1 MFTEKKRLKLMSLI
15 ITGSLFGGM
24 YTSNNSV
31 PVLAATGETS
41 SVEVVNSTFDD
52 NTDNWWGSG
61 DAHIARVTTSAGAYL
76 AVTGRTANY
85 NGPQT
90 DLSGKIQGGKTY
102 ETSVWV
108 KFDGV
113 DGETKTFKVTLD
125 SMIDGTQGYN
135 QMLSQAVPANT
146 WTQITGTFDCPAGVV
161 TKARP
166 YVECSDPSADF
177 YIDDFKITTQAGE
190 DAPQATAY
198 TQTFEEGLDG
208 WSARGSA
215 AVSQDSSQKQEGNS
229 SLTISG
235 RTKTWEG
242 PIKDLTSALTKGET
256 YHFSAYVMYD
266 DESGLDS
273 QEFDLQTEIKTGDS
287 ADYKTIGK
295 GTAKKGEWT
304 KIEGDYTVP
313 SGSTGFSIYIEF
325 PYKDDKTTTIPASD
339 KINFYLDN
347 VVVTKTVV
355 AKKEYQKDIPQL
367 KNIFNEYFPFG
378 TSVSPSELDG
388 DNVHSD
394 FIKYQYGAIVPDN
407 CMKPEA
413 IQPTEGTFTWDNAD
427 KTVDFANANGMVLR
441 GHTLV
446 WHSQVPDWFFQ
457 DPEDLSKPASR
468 ELLLERM
475 KTHIQTVMTRY
486 KGRVDY
492 WDVVNEVISDKS
504 GLRGEEE
511 GSKWRSI
518 IGDVDG
524 DGYDDDYI
532 RLAFEYAKEA
542 DPDAVLMIND
552 YGTEGSAR
560 KRDDLYNIVERLLKK
575 GTPIEG
581 IGLQSHISMYSPSAE
596 QIKETIEKFASL
608 KKYNP
613 NFTVQVTEL
622 DMSIYSGNSE
632 GTKTPTEDVLAQQA
646 AQYKKIFDVYKEES
660 EKGNLSLVM
669 VWGNSD
675 DNSWLDN
682 FPVKNRPDA
691 GLLFDRNLQA
701 KPAYWAIVNPT
712 QAGVFK
718 QEVNVANGTP
728 VIGSSVDKK
737 WMTVKPF
744 DVNSFV
750 KGVGGATAKVKTMW
764 DANNLYVFAEV
775 NDETVGDKD
784 GVEIFADNGL
794 GEYVKYSINRST
806 DADTIKVTSTSTGYE
821 IQAKLPLGNIPAEL
835 GTKIAFDM
843 KVNDNASNG
852 DITSSVVWN
861 DYASESTEE
870 TLKPENGGTLVF
882 SQESKLV
889 ETKKGTPN
897 IDGNIDGI
905 WNTAN
910 AISTDVSVQGT
921 NAAKAKVRI
930 LWDEDYIYALYEVTD
945 SNLDKS
951 SKNSYEQDSVE
962 TFIDENNA
970 RTSAYDNDDAQYRV
984 NYDNEQSGGGNR
996 ITDKFKSTTTKIDN
1010 GYIVEMAIP
1019 LNKEAV
1025 ANQIIGFD
1033 AQVNDAA
1040 EGVRNGVNIWC
1051 DATGQTWST
1060 TSNVGNIM
1068 LVDSASEGNSGGSGS
1083 NSGGS
1088 SSNGSSSNSS
1098 GSSNG
1103 SNGSVNNAVTSGN
1116 PQAAKNGWVLNA
1128 NNKWTFVENGNNV
1141 VGWKFVNNKWY
1152 FMDNNGQM
1160 KTGWAQDSTGKWYF
1174 LKNTGEMQT
1183 GWLKDTDGKWYFL
1196 KNTGEMAAGWVKDTD
1211 GKWYFLKNSG
1221 EMVTGWTKDTDGK
1234 WYFLNSSGEMLYNT
1248 TINGYKLGSDG
1259 AWIK

>member
-31 PVLAATGETS
+31 PALAVTGETS
-41 SVEVVNSTFDD
+41 SVEVVNSTFEEDD
-52 NTDNWWGSG
+52 TTNWWGSG
-61 DAHIARVTTSAGAYL
+61 SAHIAKVTTGAQVGVSCL
-76 AVTGRTANY
+76 AVTGRTEGY
-85 NGPQT
+85 MGPQT
-90 DLSGKIQGGKTY
+90 DLTGKIQNGKTY
-102 ETSVWV
+102 TNSVWV
-108 KFDGV
+108 KFNGT
-113 DGETKTFKVTLD
+113 GTKTFKVTLD
-125 SMIDGTQGYN
+125 SEIDGAQKYET
-135 QMLSQAVPANT
+135 MASKEVEANT
-146 WTQITGTFDCPAGVV
+146 WTQITGTFTPSGVV
-161 TKARP
+161 TKAKP
-166 YVECSDPSADF
+166 YIECDDATADF
-177 YIDDFKITTQAGE
+177 YIDDFKIITQADGE
-190 DAPQATAY
+190 DASQTIAY
-198 TQTFEEGLDG
+198 TQTFEEGLDS
-208 WSARGSA
+208 WAARGDA

-229 SLTISG
+229 SLKISG

-242 PIKDLTSALTKGET
+242 PIKDLTSVLEKGES
-256 YHFSAYVMYD
+256 YHFSAYVMYN
-266 DESGLDS
+266 DENGLDS
-273 QEFDLQTEIKTGDS
+273 QQFNLQTEIKTGDS
-287 ADYKTIGK
+287 AEYKTIGS
-295 GTAKKGEWT
+295 GVAKKGEWT

-313 SGSTGFSIYIEF
+313 SGATGFSIYVEL
-325 PYKDDKTTTIPASD
+325 PYKDDATTTIPASD
-339 KINFYLDN
+339 KINYYLDN

-355 AKKEYQKDIPQL
+355 VKKDYQKDIPKL
-367 KNIFNEYFPFG
+367 KNVFSQYFPFG
-378 TSVSPSELDG
+378 TSVNPSELDS
-388 DNVHSD
+388 DDVHSE
-394 FIKYQYGAIVPDN
+394 FVKYQYGAIVPDN

-413 IQPTEGTFTWDNAD
+413 LQPTEGAFTWDNAD
-427 KTVDFANANGMVLR
+427 KTVNFAKDNNMILR

-457 DPEDLSKPASR
+457 DKNDPSKPASR
-468 ELLLERM
+468 ELLLQRM
-475 KTHIQTVMTRY
+475 KTHIQTVMNRY

-511 GSKWRSI
+511 KSKWRSI

-560 KRDDLYNIVERLLKK
+560 KRDDLYNLVERLLKK
-575 GTPIEG
+575 GNPIEG

-613 NFTVQVTEL
+613 DFTVQVTEL
-622 DMSIYSGNSE
+622 DMSIYSGDSE
-632 GTKTPTEDVLAQQA
+632 GTKTPTKEILEQQA
-646 AQYKKIFDVYKEES
+646 AQYKKIFDVYKEEA

-701 KPAYWAIVNPT
+701 KPAYWAIVDPSKT
-712 QAGVFK
+712 GVFK
-718 QEVNVANGTP
+718 QEVDIANGTP
-728 VIGSSVDKK
+728 VIGSSLDKK
-737 WMTVKPF
+737 WMTVKPI

-750 KGVGGATAKVKTMW
+750 EGVGGATAKVKTMW
-764 DANNLYVFAEV
+764 DANNLYVFADV
-775 NDETVGDKD
+775 SDKTVGDKD
-784 GVEIFADNGL
+784 GIEIFVDNGT
-794 GEYVKYSINRST
+794 GEYVKYPINRST
-806 DADTIKVTSTSTGYE
+806 NTDTIKVTPTSTGYQV
-821 IQAKLPLGNIPAEL
+821 QAKLPLGEIEAKL
-835 GTKIAFDM
+835 GTEITFDIKI
-843 KVNDNASNG
+843 NDNESNG
-852 DITSSVVWN
+852 EINSSVVWN
-861 DYASESTEE
+861 DYASED
-870 TLKPENGGTLVF
+870 TLSPENGGTLVF
-882 SQESKLV
+882 NQESKLV
-889 ETKKGTPN
+889 ETKKGTPS
-897 IDGNIDGI
+897 IDGNIDDI

-921 NAAKAKVRI
+921 DSAKAKVKT
-930 LWDEDYIYALYEVTD
+930 LWDKDYIYALYEVTD

-951 SKNSYEQDSVE
+951 SENAYEQDSVE

-996 ITDKFKSTTTKIDN
+996 ITDKFKSATTKTDN

-1019 LNKEAV
+1019 LNSEAV

-1033 AQVNDAA
+1033 SQVNDAA
-1040 EGVRNGVNIWC
+1040 EGIRNGVNIWC
-1051 DATGQTWST
+1051 DGTGQTWST

-1068 LVDSASEGNSGGSGS
+1068 LVDSTNGGDTG

-1088 SSNGSSSNSS
+1088 SSGGTSNSS
-1098 GSSNG
+1098 GSSSSGSSSSSSSSNENINQNTNTSNNNG
-1103 SNGSVNNAVTSGN
+1103 TVQV
-1116 PQAAKNGWVLNA
+1116 GWVLDS
-1128 NNKWTFVENGNNV
+1128 NNKWTFIENGNKV
-1141 VGWKFVNNKWY
+1141 VGWKLVGDKWY
-1152 FMDNNGQM
+1152 LMDSNGQM
-1160 KTGWAQDSTGKWYF
+1160 KTGWS
-1174 LKNTGEMQT
+1174 
-1183 GWLKDTDGKWYFL
+1183 
-1196 KNTGEMAAGWVKDTD
+1196 KDTD

-1221 EMVTGWTKDTDGK
+1221 EMATGWVKDTDGKWYLLKNSGEMTTGWAKDTDGK

-1248 TINGYKLGSDG
+1248 TVDGYKLGSDG